1 MSKAKDDVYL
11 TKGVLLQPWMI
22 CLVKNQG
29 MQQLLCNLDTGA
41 YDEQTTVFNQ
51 LDTPSILN
59 HSPIPY
65 SSLTMLFFIITLDI
79 EDDSFGHLI
88 HSTCVVFSMSA
99 VY

>member
-41 YDEQTTVFNQ
+41 
-51 LDTPSILN
+51 
-59 HSPIPY
+59 
-65 SSLTMLFFIITLDI
+65 
-79 EDDSFGHLI
+79 
-88 HSTCVVFSMSA
+88 
-99 VY
+99 